1 MHRTPGESRMIIRTQ
16 RIESFRVHNL
26 NHFWF
31 NALPRDFHT
40 NSSIAQWYLRNRSMR
55 CQSIPQF
62 SFRMNRIGFGIV
74 VSAIVL
80 CGWIRQSN
88 GQENGWNIFMRS
100 RTRTNWIECV
110 SYYNPT
116 GTLLIKIDLLS
127 GVGRLQIILEY
138 VQRWKKKNETQ
149 MEPTTRKNNTSNATI
164 GWFRCLS
171 PYSTSMATALCKMP
185 SVRKKGE
192 RIRKLIL
199 KIGDND
205 CYSLIWMR
213 QYSNSSV

>member
-127 GVGRLQIILEY
+127 RRTTTLVEKCKHRAQSTQLMGGVGRLQIILEY
-138 VQRWKKKNETQ
+138 VQRFSKRKI
-149 MEPTTRKNNTSNATI
+149 MEMLARPTTFAIGMAKNQDSGWGWSVACAFSTLLSLHHAHKNNI
-164 GWFRCLS
+164 HL
-171 PYSTSMATALCKMP
+171 
-185 SVRKKGE
+185 
-192 RIRKLIL
+192 
-199 KIGDND
+199 
-205 CYSLIWMR
+205 
-213 QYSNSSV
+213 